1 MALDFLSPLQSPVTW
16 NLQLKYISS
25 FSNLHKW
32 ETTHIQFSQWLSIFD
47 EKGKYKPASARNQ
60 ILCNFREGNLHEVF
74 HVCSKLQIGEVPPR
88 QQASATRSFD
98 YSSSV
103 CLDHSESVTSAVK
116 RRRRE
121 PLRRLTM
128 TDLLA
133 NVTSVDHDFSSQNLH
148 QERSAYDKFKVALIN
163 NGNVIWRR
171 SADGVDIFAM
181 NDVSISTGLFQ
192 EDSYV
197 HLTRTTVDGISD
209 LTCSCSMFT
218 TLMQV
223 VSLGLPED
231 EFDGTDMS
239 DVQCCHMRVFNEL
252 ISDHMLSVIQN
263 TSRSENR
270 LVQKLELMKGNI
282 NELVCLLPTTS
293 DRTLKFSVYSDH
305 DNRCAFVHV
314 IGKRLVC
321 QSGYCDALFSI
332 SKRSIV
338 YLKKADVLCPHLANM
353 KDQSETWMELVTK
366 AVGSEGTVAADG
378 EENDIDPDPHSV
390 PEEVQPV
397 EEPEEELELQVF
409 DLISLCNE

>member
-25 FSNLHKW
+25 FPNLHKW

-74 HVCSKLQIGEVPPR
+74 RVCSKLQTGKVPSR
-88 QQASATRSFD
+88 QQASATRNFD
-98 YSSSV
+98 CSSV
-103 CLDHSESVTSAVK
+103 GLDHTESVTSAVK

-163 NGNVIWRR
+163 NGNVIWRH
-171 SADGVDIFAM
+171 SADGVDIFAI

-223 VSLGLPED
+223 ASLGLPED

-270 LVQKLELMKGNI
+270 LVQKLELMKGDI
-282 NELVCLLPTTS
+282 NELICLLPTTS
-293 DRTLKFSVYSDH
+293 DRNLKFSVFSDH
-305 DNRCAFVHV
+305 DKRCAFVHV

-321 QSGYCDALFSI
+321 QSGYCDALFSN

-338 YLKKADVLCPHLANM
+338 YLKKADILCPHLMNM
-353 KDQSETWMELVTK
+353 KDQSETWMELVTEV
-366 AVGSEGTVAADG
+366 VGSEGTVAADG
-378 EENDIDPDPHSV
+378 EENDIDPDRHPV
-390 PEEVQPV
+390 PEEDQPV
-397 EEPEEELELQVF
+397 EEAVDMVEDLQVF
-409 DLISLCNE
+409 AL